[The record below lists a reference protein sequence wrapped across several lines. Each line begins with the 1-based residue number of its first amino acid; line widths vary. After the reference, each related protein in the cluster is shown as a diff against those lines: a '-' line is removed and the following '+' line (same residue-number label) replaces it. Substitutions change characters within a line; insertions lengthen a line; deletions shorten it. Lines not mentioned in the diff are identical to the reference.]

1 MTGSRA
7 RVPHYEQQFDFTC
20 GPACLMMVFKH
31 FDRGYVMSR
40 ENETDLWRQSALA
53 PLPPTSRYGL
63 ALAAL
68 RQGLRAEIL
77 TNVSGIE
84 YIDKTPASLT
94 GRDGR
99 DWMKRFYGFAE
110 EQFKERRARA
120 VELGLKEKKVRRFGL
135 PDLEGGLGAGALSI
149 LLTSARFFEDQDWA
163 HWVVVTGARGDR
175 VYVNDPASSGGKGR
189 RVFSREGFERIN
201 GYYGDQ
207 VAISIGRRPR

>member
-1 MTGSRA
+1 MTGSRP

-31 FDRGYVMSR
+31 FDRSYVMSR

-84 YIDKTPASLT
+84 YVNKTPASLV

-99 DWMKRFYGFAE
+99 EWTKRLYGFAE
-110 EQFKERRARA
+110 AQFKERRSRA
-120 VELGLKEKKVRRFGL
+120 VELGLKEKKVRGFGL
-135 PDLEGGLGAGALSI
+135 PELESRLEAGALPI
-149 LLTSARFFEDQDWA
+149 LLTSARFFDDQDWA

-175 VYVNDPASSGGKGR
+175 VYVNDPASAGAKGY
-189 RVFSREGFERIN
+189 RVFSRDGFEEVN

-207 VAISIGRRPR
+207 VAISIGK